1 MAVSKDLMLAYK
13 ERETEGIDLSVT
25 VLTTGYWPSYPTDS
39 VIIPA
44 QVCGVKRTISLNT
57 YFLIELWR
65 NFQNI
70 GENPIKMC
78 DSRSNYLAQNAH
90 LF

>member
-1 MAVSKDLMLAYK
+1 MFKDMAVSKDLMLAYK

-44 QVCGVKRTISLNT
+44 QVREVKRTVSLNT
-57 YFLIELWR
+57 YY
-65 NFQNI
+65 
-70 GENPIKMC
+70 GEIFKMLEK
-78 DSRSNYLAQNAH
+78 SNKNVR
-90 LF
+90 F